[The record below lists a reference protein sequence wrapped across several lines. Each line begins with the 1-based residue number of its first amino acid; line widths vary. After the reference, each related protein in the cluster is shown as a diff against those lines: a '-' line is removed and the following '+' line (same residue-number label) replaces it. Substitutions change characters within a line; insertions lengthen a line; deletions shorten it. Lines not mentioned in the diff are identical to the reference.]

1 MDSLDVVAGRVFRSR
16 YNTHVVHY
24 VGFQNWAEYW
34 IVRTVDV
41 PFFLHAQADNNI
53 QKEFGGT
60 FGVTLSQLERNVKL
74 RAYHSSFHVRAAST
88 LDQQRHASRRLCC
101 SIQKSCLLEQWRGQ
115 VFDM

>member
-1 MDSLDVVAGRVFRSR
+1 MDSLYVVAGRVFRSR

-60 FGVTLSQLERNVKL
+60 FGVCHNWK
-74 RAYHSSFHVRAAST
+74 
-88 LDQQRHASRRLCC
+88 
-101 SIQKSCLLEQWRGQ
+101 G
-115 VFDM
+115 M